1 MVARSHIDIIANKPK
16 KKETKTEYSQTETIV
31 NKFNLIKEEKNVV
44 KLFFKAEE
52 KIKENKNIEKEN
64 IHINNNNNI
73 KINNNIINETK
84 NNSVININITSNNTL
99 LGKNNNKLLR
109 SSQFNFNNKNR
120 NIIKKEKI
128 QIDAKKKEDDEKE
141 IKLEIN
147 NNKNLNNHNTRKS
160 VDRYSHLNNNTKV
173 KRTGYKLKSKGK
185 IFNKK

>member
-1 MVARSHIDIIANKPK
+1 M
-16 KKETKTEYSQTETIV
+16 
-31 NKFNLIKEEKNVV
+31 
-44 KLFFKAEE
+44 
-52 KIKENKNIEKEN
+52 
-64 IHINNNNNI
+64 
-73 KINNNIINETK
+73 
-84 NNSVININITSNNTL
+84 ININITNNSSKIGKSNNT
-99 LGKNNNKLLR
+99 LLR
-109 SSQFNFNNKNR
+109 SSQFNFNKNR
-120 NIIKKEKI
+120 NVIKKEKI